1 MEYSAT
7 AWSPHTTHDIILNLR
22 KFSTELLDIFNDYSS
37 FHSVSAMLNQ
47 LNWPSLKTHRDYLK
61 FIMFYKIIEGLVDIT
76 HTPDLAPVLSVTR
89 GHSYR
94 LYITSSQI
102 NCHPF
107 SFFPTVTNFGTLYH
121 HIRIVETNTV

>member
-7 AWSPHTTHDIILNLR
+7 VWSPHTVHDITKLEKVQHR
-22 KFSTELLDIFNDYSS
+22 AARYIFNDYSS

-61 FIMFYKIIEGLVDIT
+61 IIMFYKIIEVLVDIT
-76 HTPDLAPVLSVTR
+76 PTPDLTPVLSVTR

-94 LYITSSQI
+94 FYITPSQI
-102 NCHPF
+102 NNCHLF
-107 SFFPTVTNFGTLYH
+107 SVIPTATKL
-121 HIRIVETNTV
+121 